1 MTNSKTWFIIKLSSS
16 GEVQIITVEECYWQE
31 MSYRKYVQNN
41 LENERS
47 LDDTSNDEEA
57 GGWLEEFGADDYS
70 EESMP

>member
-1 MTNSKTWFIIKLSSS
+1 M
-16 GEVQIITVEECYWQE
+16 EECYWQE
-31 MSYRKYVQNN
+31 MSYRKYIQNN

-47 LDDTSNDEEA
+47 LDDTSNDEET